1 MTMFVLTGSVEA
13 GMDMAQSNVAR
24 EPSMDEI
31 LASIRKII
39 ESNELDASDTS
50 RDMPTE
56 KGVALE
62 ASPSRPEIMEDRR
75 VPVETVAAETETQ
88 KTMSLGDLAAR
99 VRSVSDQRFAENA
112 SGYTELADIGSPPDR
127 AQANEG
133 PVFADNQS
141 FDNQALAV
149 MDDRAGEPLM
159 SEDSGRHVAR
169 SFGDL
174 AAVLN
179 ASQHRSLDEIAEDM
193 LRPMLSDWLDDNLP
207 KLVERLV
214 REEIE
219 RVARG
224 PRR

>member
-1 MTMFVLTGSVEA
+1 MGSVEA

-56 KGVALE
+56 KGAALE
-62 ASPSRPEIMEDRR
+62 AAPLRPEIMEDRR
-75 VPVETVAAETETQ
+75 VPVEPASTERETH

-112 SGYTELADIGSPPDR
+112 SAYTELAEIGTDPAR
-127 AQANEG
+127 AHGHHE
-133 PVFADNQS
+133 PVFKDDHR
-141 FDNQALAV
+141 FDNQAIAV
-149 MDDRAGEPLM
+149 MGDTEAEPLM